1 MKKKIIVFVTTN
13 LSKWMYRSLY
23 EEQFALKKK
32 LEDYGYKVFLFGP
45 GFKNCKNLNFKN
57 YEKKYIKNKIDL
69 FVLFGGEKFY
79 FNGLSNQELKFFKL
93 KLKDQNFIYQFQEY
107 RDCKKIIHVND
118 FWHNNKYDW
127 KILFNLY
134 GITDVFSMY
143 APFNVSKKLFK
154 EYFIDKKIHFHKYNR
169 AINLKYLS
177 SIKKNLVRKRFYDA
191 IMIGAVNKFY
201 PFRLFTDKTLSNLK
215 GIKYRKYEHP
225 GYKFFNK
232 GVKNLPIGKNYYS
245 IMENAKIVIT
255 CGTKFRLP
263 IPKIW
268 EIMSTGAVLIIDNVS
283 IKKNL
288 NLKNY
293 NNYISANN
301 NNLLS
306 KIKDIISNEKLRQK
320 ISKNG
325 MISSRR
331 EYSLEKQSN
340 YLLQVV
346 NTIISRKDQKKI
358 KFKYSEIY
366 FLKIMSFLL
375 NSKIFIKKILTKI
388 FMINI

>member
-1 MKKKIIVFVTTN
+1 
-13 LSKWMYRSLY
+13 
-23 EEQFALKKK
+23 
-32 LEDYGYKVFLFGP
+32 
-45 GFKNCKNLNFKN
+45 
-57 YEKKYIKNKIDL
+57 
-69 FVLFGGEKFY
+69 
-79 FNGLSNQELKFFKL
+79 
-93 KLKDQNFIYQFQEY
+93 
-107 RDCKKIIHVND
+107 
-118 FWHNNKYDW
+118 
-127 KILFNLY
+127 
-134 GITDVFSMY
+134 
-143 APFNVSKKLFK
+143 
-154 EYFIDKKIHFHKYNR
+154 
-169 AINLKYLS
+169 
-177 SIKKNLVRKRFYDA
+177 
-191 IMIGAVNKFY
+191 
-201 PFRLFTDKTLSNLK
+201 
-215 GIKYRKYEHP
+215 
-225 GYKFFNK
+225 
-232 GVKNLPIGKNYYS
+232 
-245 IMENAKIVIT
+245 MENAKIVIT